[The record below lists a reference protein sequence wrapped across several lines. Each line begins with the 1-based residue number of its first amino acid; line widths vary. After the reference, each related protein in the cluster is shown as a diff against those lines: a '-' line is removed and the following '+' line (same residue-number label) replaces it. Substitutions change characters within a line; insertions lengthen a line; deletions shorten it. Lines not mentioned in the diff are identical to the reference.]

1 MAELSQTTA
10 HAHTEGTH
18 AGDAPRVTWARGK
31 SQVLEKAHASC
42 FISFIT
48 QGRGCSAA
56 ALTPEGLSLPC
67 RPGKH
72 FPARKLV
79 FKLGQYYAT
88 SAHKQLPFPSP
99 GAARTAARWIPGQPK
114 ARYRGLFAL
123 LQGCR
128 ASRAWC
134 AARWGSWSLRGTRT
148 TTAALFP
155 QYPGLSAPASHP
167 DTRTCC
173 SAQSSRDAREA
184 LKTCR

>member
-18 AGDAPRVTWARGK
+18 AGDAPRATWARGK

-48 QGRGCSAA
+48 QSRGCGAA

-72 FPARKLV
+72 FPAHKLV

-88 SAHKQLPFPSP
+88 SARKQLPFPSP
-99 GAARTAARWIPGQPK
+99 GAARTAARWMPGQPK
-114 ARYRGLFAL
+114 ARCRGLFAL
-123 LQGCR
+123 LQGRC

-134 AARWGSWSLRGTRT
+134 AARLGSWSLRGTCTT
-148 TTAALFP
+148 TTALLP

-167 DTRTCC
+167 DTHTCC
-173 SAQSSRDAREA
+173 SAQSSRDAREP